1 MRKMTVFLL
10 SVLAA
15 VLFSGCAHTTIT
27 NLTATT
33 VPRDPNNIYRIEYQW
48 SSNQQTVIN
57 ESIKPYVVSGADSY
71 PMTRVKFTPDRW
83 EAWVPVPAS
92 RDYIVYHFKV
102 DSKYRRFGS
111 EGEASQVSPE
121 YKMQIK

>member
-1 MRKMTVFLL
+1 MMVFLL

-15 VLFSGCAHTTIT
+15 VLFTGCAHTTIT
-27 NLTATT
+27 NLTATA